1 MAAVTQVPARPAK
14 PRSRAPTKAPPAP
27 AAAAPQASPAAPALK
42 LKGVDPGKDP
52 RFKKAIDRM
61 GQSAKKARSHPP
73 AKKKAAEAQAAALPP
88 ANEKLAGAQANKVDD
103 MGAAPTGKP
112 ESTSFLAMLRAEI
125 QKVMPKKTKDAD
137 DFMEG
142 GDRNQLKG
150 AMTGNV
156 NAQKEESTA
165 GIESAS
171 TAPPDTGKVEG
182 KEVTPVPADPA
193 PQAPAIG
200 AAEAMPDRKPDAEVS
215 LEKGKQDTGT
225 LMTDNQ
231 LSTGQMEKA
240 NDSRFSAVVKTKSEA
255 DKFADTGPQKYR
267 TDEQKMLQQSGA
279 AAAGDEKKGLA
290 GFLAQAGKGQKQ
302 VKERQ
307 LSAKEKDELERKKVA
322 DHIQSIFERTK
333 ASVDKKLESLDKEV
347 EAMFDEGADAAVAK
361 MKGYVET
368 RFDDRYSG
376 LSGKA
381 LWLKDKFIPLPGAVK
396 AWFDEAHV
404 VFLAELDR
412 VVVRVANH
420 VERRLKEAKDGIG
433 KGQQEIRDY
442 VNGLPANLKS
452 VGLAAEKEVK
462 SRFDELRQ
470 GVDDK
475 KNDLAQKLGQKYK
488 DATEKGAKALQ
499 ELKDAHKSLYEK
511 VRDAILAVIKILRD
525 FKNRVLALLAKAS
538 KAVDIIVSDPI
549 GFLKNVLAAIKQ
561 GLAQFVDNIWTHL
574 KAALMSWLFGSL
586 GDAGIEVPKDF
597 SLPSILKLVLQILGI
612 TYERMR
618 AKAVKLIG
626 ERNVALIEKAVTFIK
641 VLVTEGPAKLWE
653 MIKEYLSNLKEMIVQ
668 GIQEWIIT
676 TVIKAAVTKLVSMF
690 NPVGAII
697 QAILTIYNVVMF
709 LIERI
714 NQILAFVEA
723 IVNSVY
729 EIATGQ
735 IAAAANWIEKAL
747 ARTLPLIISFLARL
761 LGITGI
767 TEKIVG
773 IIKKVHSK
781 VDAAI
786 DKVIEK
792 VVGGLGKLFGGKGEA
807 DNPEK
812 AKKLAVGLAALDQAD
827 NAAKKNGKI
836 DREDAEKAAAKV
848 KKEHPVFKSI
858 SVIDGGET
866 WDYEYEASS
875 KKQVKGE
882 GKGKGGD
889 GSTEAK
895 AIQIAWFKPAIKD
908 YPPIQLAPKD
918 AVKAERG
925 KGEPLSKAEVAKLK
939 GSFTV
944 RPLATRDLDG
954 YQIGI
959 THSVAKEIKNGLAF
973 QAKTKVKGNYEKDK
987 FNDKVAAWGYNR
999 KDNVKPPTD
1008 GDHVLEKQLGGPD
1021 DKGNV
1026 WPLNS
1031 DDNQASGRNVR
1042 SEIIRIQKEHGL
1054 DSLHNKW
1061 LKLKF

>member
-1 MAAVTQVPARPAK
+1 MDRLQK
-14 PRSRAPTKAPPAP
+14 S
-27 AAAAPQASPAAPALK
+27 ASTSK
-42 LKGVDPGKDP
+42 
-52 RFKKAIDRM
+52 R
-61 GQSAKKARSHPP
+61 HPP
-73 AKKKAAEAQAAALPP
+73 ATQKARDAQAAAVPP

-103 MGAAPTGKP
+103 MSAAPTGKP

-125 QKVMPKKTKDAD
+125 QKVMPKKTKDVG

-142 GDRNQLKG
+142 EDRNQLKG

-165 GIESAS
+165 GIQSAS
-171 TAPPDTGKVEG
+171 TAPPDTGKVKG
-182 KEVTPVPADPA
+182 KEVTPVPADAA

-200 AAEAMPDRKPDAEVS
+200 AGEAMPDRKPDAEVS
-215 LEKGKQDTGT
+215 LEKGKQDTGK

-231 LSTGQMEKA
+231 LTTGQMEKA

-267 TDEQKMLQQSGA
+267 TDEQKILQQSAA

-322 DHIQSIFERTK
+322 DHIQSIFDRTK

-361 MKGYVET
+361 MKDYVET

-381 LWLKDKFIPLPGAVK
+381 LWLKDKFIPLPAAVK
-396 AWFDEAHV
+396 KWFDEAHL

-420 VERRLKEAKDGIG
+420 VERRLKEAKDQIA
-433 KGQQEIRDY
+433 KGQKEIRDY

-452 VGLAAEKEVK
+452 VGLAAEKEVQ

-470 GVDDK
+470 GVEDK
-475 KNDLAQKLGQKYK
+475 KNDLAQKLAQKYK
-488 DATEKGAKALQ
+488 EATEKGAKALQ

-525 FKNRVLALLAKAS
+525 FKNRVLALLAKAA

-561 GLAQFVDNIWTHL
+561 GLAQFVDNIWEHL
-574 KAALMSWLFGSL
+574 RAGFMAWLFGSL
-586 GDAGIEVPKDF
+586 GEAGIEVPKDL
-597 SLPSILKLVLQILGI
+597 SLGSILKLVLQILGI
-612 TYERMR
+612 TYARIRE
-618 AKAVKLIG
+618 KAVKLLG
-626 ERNVALIEKAVTFIK
+626 ERAVALIEQVAGFIK
-641 VLVTEGPAKLWE
+641 VLITEGPAKLWE
-653 MIKEYLSNLKEMIVQ
+653 MIKEYLSNLKEMIIDAVQ
-668 GIQEWIIT
+668 DWIIT

-714 NQILAFVEA
+714 NQILAFVESV
-723 IVNSVY
+723 VNSVY

-735 IAAAANWIEKAL
+735 ISAAANWIEKAL
-747 ARTLPLIISFLARL
+747 ARTIPLIIAFLARL

-773 IIKKVHSK
+773 IIKKIQSK
-781 VDAAI
+781 VDQAI
-786 DKVIEK
+786 DKVITK
-792 VVGGLGKLFGGKGEA
+792 VASGL
-807 DNPEK
+807 
-812 AKKLAVGLAALDQAD
+812 KKLVGA
-827 NAAKKNGKI
+827 GK
-836 DREDAEKAAAKV
+836 AAAAKV
-848 KKEHPVFKSI
+848 ASMVFPKKKI
-858 SVIDGGET
+858 QADGET
-866 WDYEYEASS
+866 HMMEVEEEASAYEVVVYS
-875 KKQVKGE
+875 NRMRVPE
-882 GKGKGGD
+882 II
-889 GSTEAK
+889 TRAK
-895 AIQIAWFKPAIKD
+895 NAGVDASAIAALETAYAAWRAIKKPD
-908 YPPIQLAPKD
+908 DPAKD
-918 AVKAERG
+918 
-925 KGEPLSKAEVAKLK
+925 
-939 GSFTV
+939 
-944 RPLATRDLDG
+944 
-954 YQIGI
+954 
-959 THSVAKEIKNGLAF
+959 
-973 QAKTKVKGNYEKDK
+973 QANYTKRSEAYEKV
-987 FNDKVAAWGYNR
+987 FAAAQAVM
-999 KDNVKPPTD
+999 VKIF
-1008 GDHVLEKQLGGPD
+1008 G
-1021 DKGNV
+1021 
-1026 WPLNS
+1026 S
-1031 DDNQASGRNVR
+1031 
-1042 SEIIRIQKEHGL
+1042 SEVTKIEWYGL
-1054 DSLHNKW
+1054 DSHGRAKGLKADPVTKKGPKGSPPRENIMGWDQDFQYDGKKVAYIKTHLLHHDLSGPGRSFNLTPTSDAYNKKILHAVEKES
-1061 LKLKF
+1061 LKAVAKGDKLTYVVNVVYEEPTQSQLSKVKTKGYATNLRYVAKRVNLTVTNKTDKKRLVYLHGENNWD